1 MISITLL
8 ADHLA
13 PDFSAVLASQV
24 SVPRVIDT
32 PHSRGGMSVVFMF
45 MLFFSTTSREVNQ

>member
-8 ADHLA
+8 ADDPA
-13 PDFSAVLASQV
+13 PDFSAALAPQASL
-24 SVPRVIDT
+24 PRVIDT
-32 PHSRGGMSVVFMF
+32 PHSRGGVSAVFMF